1 MRKRIII
8 RITLIVVLIIIGI
21 FLYVIGKEHI
31 VFIDN
36 RYISISDITYSP
48 DTTTI
53 YGVRLNN
60 QDTIVIKKDERK
72 MTKVIGASHNILVE
86 EIKDNGLIGERYEKS
101 FKLKINES
109 ATINIPAIV
118 KDLPWLQVLVIN

>member
-1 MRKRIII
+1 M
-8 RITLIVVLIIIGI
+8 LIIIGI